1 VQTQLEHKA
10 FLLLLAVVSVA
21 FFWLLVPFYGAVF
34 WAVILAI
41 VFQPLQ
47 RSFEYRFGLRSNL
60 AALLSVLVCI
70 VIAIIPV
77 TLILG
82 ALIREGTEL
91 VGQVQSGAIDPS
103 SVLSN
108 VQAALP
114 PWVQHWL
121 DRLGL
126 GNFELMRGR
135 LVEVLRQAGQ
145 VIAARALS
153 IGQDTL
159 RLFVSAGIMLYV
171 LFFFFRDGRAI
182 ARNVRSA
189 MPLSDEYNA
198 QLIARF
204 AAVVR
209 ATVKGNIVIAVIQG
223 LIGGAAFWLL
233 GIKGALLWGTL
244 MTFLSLLPAVGA
256 ALVWAPAA
264 AYLILTGAAWKGIA
278 LILVGV
284 LVIGLVDNLLRPVL
298 VGRDTRLPDY
308 VVLISTLG
316 GIALFGINGFVIG
329 PLIAALFMAAW
340 TLFRD
345 EQEAQR
351 RAERAAAAQPKAVA
365 RR

>member
-1 VQTQLEHKA
+1 MQTQLEHKA
-10 FLLLLAVVSVA
+10 FLLLLIVVSVA
-21 FFWLLVPFYGAVF
+21 FFWLLLPFYGAVF

-47 RSFEYRFGLRSNL
+47 RNFEYRFGSRSNL
-60 AALLSVLVCI
+60 AAFLSVMVCI
-70 VIAIIPV
+70 VIAIIPM

-103 SVLSN
+103 SILGNLQS
-108 VQAALP
+108 ALP
-114 PWVQHWL
+114 PWAQQWF
-121 DRLGL
+121 DRLGI
-126 GNFELMRGR
+126 GNLELLRGR
-135 LVEVLRQAGQ
+135 LVELLRQASQ

-171 LFFFFRDGRAI
+171 LFFLFRDGRLI

-198 QLIARF
+198 RLTARF

-223 LIGGAAFWLL
+223 LIGGVAFWAL

-256 ALVWAPAA
+256 ALVWVPAA
-264 AYLILTGAAWKGIA
+264 VYLILTGAVAKGVA
-278 LILVGV
+278 LVLVGT

-329 PLIAALFMAAW
+329 PLIAALFVAAW
-340 TLFRD
+340 TIFRD
-345 EQEAQR
+345 EQVEQR
-351 RAERAAAAQPKAVA
+351 RAEAAERLAAK
-365 RR
+365 R